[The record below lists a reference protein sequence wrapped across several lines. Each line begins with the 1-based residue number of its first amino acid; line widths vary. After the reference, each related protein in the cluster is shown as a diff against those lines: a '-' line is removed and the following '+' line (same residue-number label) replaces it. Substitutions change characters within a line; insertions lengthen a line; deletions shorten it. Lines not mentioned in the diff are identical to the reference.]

1 MSTPPIYPARPT
13 DLDRAWLE
21 VDDDALR
28 HNARVLRA
36 RAGVPLLVMIKAN
49 AYGLGAVECARALGL
64 PFADQAHDQAQVNAA
79 DRPWGAGIA
88 SLDEAEELRAAGCT
102 ARLVCST
109 PLRAEEL
116 ARAAALDLRPTLHR
130 ETDIAAWAA
139 LSPVGGLRPWHLAID
154 TGMARAGVRWDE
166 VAPLRRVLAAHPPE
180 GVFTHFHSAD
190 ESLASRDEQDDR
202 FDEALAAL
210 ADVLPA
216 GCLTHR
222 DNSGGIVS
230 RTTGSPGQLA
240 RPGIAL
246 YAGMFAD
253 ELGLVQVPHLRA
265 RIVDLRHVEA
275 GESVSYGATWTA
287 PSRRTIATLAAGYAD
302 GYRRHLSNAGV
313 VLIHGTRCPV
323 VGRVTMD
330 MTMVD
335 VTDQP
340 CAVGDVATLLGA
352 DGDDLLTTEWVAA
365 RGGVSPYELLVGL
378 ALRVPVVRRPGVSQ
392 RDLAGP

>member
-1 MSTPPIYPARPT
+1 MSAPPIYPARPT

-28 HNARVLRA
+28 HNLRALQA
-36 RAGVPLLVMIKAN
+36 RAGVPLLVMVKAN
-49 AYGLGAVECARALGL
+49 AYGLGAVDTCRALGL
-64 PFADQAHDQAQVNAA
+64 PFADAPSTAALGQA
-79 DRPWGAGIA
+79 PWGAGVA

-116 ARAAALDLRPTLHR
+116 PRAAALELRPTLHR
-130 ETDIAAWAA
+130 AADIAAWAA
-139 LSPVGGLRPWHLAID
+139 LSPAGRLKPWHLAID

-166 VAPLRRVLAAHPPE
+166 VAALRAVLAAHPPE

-190 ESLASRDEQDDR
+190 ESLASRDEQDAR
-202 FDEALAAL
+202 FEHALAAL
-210 ADVLPA
+210 DGVLPA

-230 RTTGSPGQLA
+230 RTDGSPGQLA

-246 YAGMFAD
+246 YAGMFAT
-253 ELGLVQVPHLRA
+253 ELGLQQVPHLRA

-335 VTDQP
+335 VTEQP
-340 CAVGDVATLLGA
+340 CAVGDVATLLGR
-352 DGDDLLTTEWVAA
+352 DGQDELTTEWVAA

-378 ALRVPVVRRPGVSQ
+378 ALRVPVVRRADGGAAPRQHV
-392 RDLAGP
+392 